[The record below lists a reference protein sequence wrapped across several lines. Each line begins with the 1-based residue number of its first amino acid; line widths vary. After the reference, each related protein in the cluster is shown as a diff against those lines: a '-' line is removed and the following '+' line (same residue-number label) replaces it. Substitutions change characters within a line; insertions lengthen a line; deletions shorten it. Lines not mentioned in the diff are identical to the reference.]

1 MLGFTGVAMYL
12 IRRSRSRRS
21 VWRAPSRPS
30 RRRSRWT
37 TRRGY
42 RPRSERGP
50 AAPAVR
56 HAAARVRRRRNELV
70 KALRKE
76 RRRDEATTL
85 AALRRPT
92 WEDWALNA
100 VATSEPGAT
109 ARCHAAAHVRDA
121 QTAAV
126 EGRAGPDVR
135 VRSASCAKRAAALV
149 RLADAV
155 LDGAGRQAVAGAVNA
170 RLADVA
176 ASDDDWSGWQLGSSA
191 RTPNRRPARAAPS
204 RRPSPDA
211 EPPAPPRPAPPPAPP
226 RPPEPPGPTKA
237 QREAAAEAV
246 RRHTTAVKARERVA
260 ATVERLTAELDE
272 ARAVLEH
279 RSPTRRPPWRP
290 PMRRRPVTV
299 RLRDRGGTLHS
310 SRRPWRAA

>member
-1 MLGFTGVAMYL
+1 MGRHRVEPT
-12 IRRSRSRRS
+12 
-21 VWRAPSRPS
+21 RARVH
-30 RRRSRWT
+30 
-37 TRRGY
+37 RRGHV
-42 RPRSERGP
+42 PDP
-50 AAPAVR
+50 ALQAG
-56 HAAARVRRRRNELV
+56 AARGARVADRRAAGRGGRRGGGTVPGLNEDLLRRLYATPPPEFVAARNELV

-109 ARCHAAAHVRDA
+109 AAFVDAAAHVRDA

-135 VRSASCAKRAAALV
+135 GALRELREASGALV
-149 RLADAV
+149 RLADAA
-155 LDGAGRQAVAGAVNA
+155 LGGAGRQAVAGAVNA

-176 ASDDDWSGWQLGSSA
+176 ASDDDGSRLAAGILGSDTEPPA
-191 RTPNRRPARAAPS
+191 RPRRAAPS
-204 RRPSPDA
+204 RRPAPDA
-211 EPPAPPRPAPPPAPP
+211 EPPAPPRPAPPPA
-226 RPPEPPGPTKA
+226 PPEPPGPTKA

-272 ARAVLEH
+272 ARAALEH
-279 RSPTRRPPWRP
+279 ALADEEAAAAAADAARVPG
-290 PMRRRPVTV
+290 
-299 RLRDRGGTLHS
+299 DR
-310 SRRPWRAA
+310 